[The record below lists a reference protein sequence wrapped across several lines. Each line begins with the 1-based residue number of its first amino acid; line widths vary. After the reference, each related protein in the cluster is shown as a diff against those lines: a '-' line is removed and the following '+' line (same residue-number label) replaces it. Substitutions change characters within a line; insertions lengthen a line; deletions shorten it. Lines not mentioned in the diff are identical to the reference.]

1 MGSGTT
7 KGREGG
13 GEDLEFANMVRL
25 LFVQVFGDGGEL
37 FQGGFEVVGDFL
49 GGNFGGGQ
57 IGGFF
62 QRIVFQP
69 QDVQEESINELVNQ

>member
-1 MGSGTT
+1 MP
-7 KGREGG
+7 
-13 GEDLEFANMVRL
+13 VQCV
-25 LFVQVFGDGGEL
+25 LFLQILCDGGEL

-49 GGNFGGGQ
+49 GDDFRGGQ

-69 QDVQEESINELVNQ
+69 ENVQVHLVALQQVVVGEAL